1 MNPGP
6 APRPPTDRPPKLTLP
21 TNNTTASFG
30 QMTLDS
36 PSTPGPGSAN
46 LSLFPNTS
54 SPSLAMSRSN
64 TQSGI
69 TIIKEGHVRCKE
81 DKFLATW
88 NSRYL
93 ILREYKLEFLKNDSS
108 KVVISFPLSSVT
120 AVARSEE

>member
-1 MNPGP
+1 
-6 APRPPTDRPPKLTLP
+6 
-21 TNNTTASFG
+21 
-30 QMTLDS
+30 
-36 PSTPGPGSAN
+36 
-46 LSLFPNTS
+46 
-54 SPSLAMSRSN
+54 MSRSN

-108 KVVISFPLSSVT
+108 KVVISFPLSYVT
-120 AVARSEE
+120 GSGESREV